1 MNKFVWLMR
10 KPFAFSILIISFAFA
25 FALFIRMINAN
36 ELIFIISK
44 FTFIV
49 R

>member
-10 KPFAFSILIISFAFA
+10 KPIALSILMISFAVA
-25 FALFIRMINAN
+25 LALFIRMITAN
-36 ELIFIISK
+36 ELIFMISK

-49 R
+49 K